1 MAPPDSGPQR
11 PHHPRPECNTSGMPD
26 VVAVVTRPL
35 PRAALGALVLA
46 ATTACVSCGVSTPAA
61 PSTAAGAP
69 STSAAP
75 TRTASSP
82 PPSAAT
88 SSASAAPTSAK
99 SSAANRTSQP
109 IAAAPICVTSQ
120 LLVSVGGGSG
130 QGANVTHTAVN
141 FVNNRSICTLTG
153 FPGVSFVAGT
163 DGHQVGATATRSGTP
178 RAVTLARAGVAH
190 ADLSI
195 VAAEAFPPPK
205 CRATHADGLRIYPPN
220 QKAFVVLRRGGMAC
234 SSAAVSP
241 MGIGPVVSGAP
252 INQH

>member
-1 MAPPDSGPQR
+1 
-11 PHHPRPECNTSGMPD
+11 MPD

-35 PRAALGALVLA
+35 RRAALGALVLA
-46 ATTACVSCGVSTPAA
+46 ATTALVSCGVSTPAA
-61 PSTAAGAP
+61 PSTTAGAP

-82 PPSAAT
+82 PPSAAA

-99 SSAANRTSQP
+99 SSANRTSQP
-109 IAAAPICVTSQ
+109 IAAAPSCATSQ

-141 FVNNRSICTLTG
+141 FVNNRAICTLTG

-163 DGHQVGATATRSGTP
+163 DGHQVGAAATRSGTP

-190 ADLSI
+190 ADLTI

-205 CRATHADGLRIYPPN
+205 CRVTRADGLRIYPPN

-234 SSAAVSP
+234 SSGAVSP
-241 MGIGPVVSGAP
+241 LGIGPVVSGAP

>member
-1 MAPPDSGPQR
+1 
-11 PHHPRPECNTSGMPD
+11 MPD

-61 PSTAAGAP
+61 PTTAAGAP
-69 STSAAP
+69 STSAAA

-88 SSASAAPTSAK
+88 SSASAAPTSA
-99 SSAANRTSQP
+99 ANRTSQP
-109 IAAAPICVTSQ
+109 IAAAPICATSQ

-141 FVNNRSICTLTG
+141 FVNNGAICTLTG

-163 DGHQVGATATRSGTP
+163 DGHQVGAAATRSGTP
-178 RAVTLARAGVAH
+178 RAVVLARGRVAH
-190 ADLSI
+190 ADMSI

-205 CRATHADGLRIYPPN
+205 CRVTRADGLRIYPPN
-220 QKAFVVLRRGGMAC
+220 QKASVVLRRGGMAC